1 MRFSPCTSALLL
13 FFAVVSTA
21 LARAQT
27 QPAPASEKPLRAE
40 AALDFSLLRSN
51 APPGGCS
58 CINLSGGSASVA
70 WLLKPTGSFAL
81 VGEVAAAHAGNISGT
96 SNDLTL
102 SAYTVGGRYRP
113 RLGHSAW
120 QPFGQVLVGVA
131 HAGGSLVQGSA
142 STVSNA
148 GAAFASS
155 LGGGLDLRVSRNLSF
170 RLAEADYLI
179 TTFDN
184 GGNNH
189 QNNLRGGAGLV
200 LRFGAR

>member
-1 MRFSPCTSALLL
+1 
-13 FFAVVSTA
+13 
-21 LARAQT
+21 
-27 QPAPASEKPLRAE
+27 
-40 AALDFSLLRSN
+40 
-51 APPGGCS
+51 
-58 CINLSGGSASVA
+58 
-70 WLLKPTGSFAL
+70 
-81 VGEVAAAHAGNISGT
+81 VGEITAGHAGNISGT

-120 QPFGQVLVGVA
+120 QPFGQVLVGLA

-148 GAAFASS
+148 GAVFASS
-155 LGGGLDLRVSRNLSF
+155 LGGGLDLRVSRRVSF

-189 QNNLRGGAGLV
+189 QNNLRAGAGIV
-200 LRFGAR
+200 LRFGSR